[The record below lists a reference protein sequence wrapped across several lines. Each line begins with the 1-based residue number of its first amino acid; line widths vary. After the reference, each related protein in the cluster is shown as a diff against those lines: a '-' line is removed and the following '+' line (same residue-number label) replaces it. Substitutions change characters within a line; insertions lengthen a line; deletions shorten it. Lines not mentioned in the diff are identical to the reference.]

1 MGTKAGLRDAG
12 PQVIEWGVAAMP
24 LPGQS
29 VCGDRHVV
37 ALFPVGGLVG
47 VVDGLGHGP
56 EAAAAAEVAVAILER
71 SAQEPV
77 TSLVRRCHQALE
89 RTRGVVMT
97 LASLNVP
104 DGTLTW
110 LGVGN
115 AEGVLFRA
123 DSNASLPRESVSL
136 RGGVV
141 GYQVPPLRAQVVRLA
156 PDDVLVFTTDGI
168 RSEFDRDLRLADPP
182 QRMADQVLA
191 RHARGTDDALV
202 LVVRYL
208 GGAP

>member
-1 MGTKAGLRDAG
+1 MRGVA
-12 PQVIEWGVAAMP
+12 PQMIEWGVAAMP
-24 LPGQS
+24 HPGQTM
-29 VCGDRHVV
+29 CGDRQVV
-37 ALFPVGGLVG
+37 ALFPAGALVG

-56 EAAAAAEVAVAILER
+56 EAASAAEIAIATMER

-77 TSLVRRCHQALE
+77 ASLVRRCHEALG

-97 LASLNVP
+97 LASLNAL
-104 DGTLTW
+104 DGTVTW

-115 AEGVLFRA
+115 AEGILFRA
-123 DSNASLPRESVSL
+123 DKNASPPRESVSL

-141 GYQVPPLRAQVVRLA
+141 GYQVPPLRAQVVPLA
-156 PDDVLVFTTDGI
+156 PGDVLVLATDGI
-168 RSEFDRDLRLADPP
+168 RSDFDRDLRLSDPP
-182 QRMADQVLA
+182 QRMADQLLA

-208 GGAP
+208 GGAA

>member
-1 MGTKAGLRDAG
+1 
-12 PQVIEWGVAAMP
+12 MP

-37 ALFPVGGLVG
+37 ALFPAGGLVG

-56 EAAAAAEVAVAILER
+56 EAAAAAGVAVATLER

-77 TSLVRRCHQALE
+77 TTLVQRCHVALE

-97 LASLNVP
+97 LASFNVRG
-104 DGTLTW
+104 GTLTW

-115 AEGVLFRA
+115 AEGILFRA
-123 DSNASLPRESVSL
+123 DQSASSPRESLSL

-141 GYQVPPLRAQVVRLA
+141 GYQLPSLRAQAVPVVPGDL
-156 PDDVLVFTTDGI
+156 LVFTTDGI
-168 RSEFDRDLRLADPP
+168 RSEFARDLRLTDPP
-182 QRMADQVLA
+182 QHMADGVLA

-208 GGAP
+208 GGAA